1 MIWKKLTTKK
11 ILAGAALGAMLSGA
25 IITGCTFG
33 SEFGEDRDSDRVTVS
48 KDVSERERGESGGE
62 KTEGGDKEHGSN
74 SESRSESGSEK
85 TEGGDKEHGSS
96 SESRSESGSKKTE
109 GSDKEHGSSSES
121 GSESGGE
128 KTESGSREHGSTGES
143 GSESGGEKT
152 EGGDKEHGSA
162 GESGS
167 ESAGSEE
174 ASANMLTPDETFDA
188 VRGGA
193 RLILSYDA
201 ASNLFEGTVENT
213 TNGVLDRV
221 RIEVHLSNGTE
232 LGPTPPIA
240 LAPGE
245 VLAII
250 LQSTPD
256 SFDGWV
262 AHAEV
267 GSSES
272 GGEHG
277 SGESGSESSGEAR
290 GEHGGGESGSESGSE
305 SGGES
310 HGAEANEAAMS
321 SPIIPLDQ
329 SWNGVLGGLAVS
341 MQYDAATQSVR
352 GTAQNTLTQ
361 TLCYVQ
367 AEPHLKSGTT
377 TVGELGPEKLGDLN
391 PWDQVTSSLSVADEP
406 NLAGVSY
413 DGYVIHM
420 EVFDCGGAGPVPHTG
435 GEGSE
440 SGGGESSGESGSES
454 GGEEGSA
461 NMLTPD
467 ETFDAVRGGARLIL
481 SYDAAS
487 NLFEGTV
494 ENTTNGVLNSVRIEV
509 HLSNGTELGP
519 TPPIA
524 LAPGEVLGIILQA
537 TPDSFDG
544 WIAHAEVGGGESG
557 GEHGSESGGE
567 RRGEHGGRGERGGGG

>member
-11 ILAGAALGAMLSGA
+11 LLAGAALGAMLSGA

-33 SEFGEDRDSDRVTVS
+33 SEFGEDRDSDRVTAS
-48 KDVSERERGESGGE
+48 QDVSERERGESGGE
-62 KTEGGDKEHGSN
+62 HSGGRERSESGSEHSDGRERSESGGEHSSRERTEGGGREHGST
-74 SESRSESGSEK
+74 SESRSESSVEK
-85 TEGGDKEHGSS
+85 TEG
-96 SESRSESGSKKTE
+96 
-109 GSDKEHGSSSES
+109 
-121 GSESGGE
+121 
-128 KTESGSREHGSTGES
+128 

-152 EGGDKEHGSA
+152 EGGGKEHGSTSEIRS
-162 GESGS
+162 ESGGEHGGS
-167 ESAGSEE
+167 GSEE

-232 LGPTPPIA
+232 LGPTPPTA

-267 GSSES
+267 GSGES

-277 SGESGSESSGEAR
+277 SG
-290 GEHGGGESGSESGSE
+290 ESGSE

-329 SWNGVLGGLAVS
+329 SWNGVLGGLAVF

-391 PWDQVTSSLSVADEP
+391 PGDQVTSSLSVADEP

-454 GGEEGSA
+454 GGEEASA

-494 ENTTNGVLNSVRIEV
+494 ENTTNGVLDRVRIEV

-519 TPPIA
+519 TPPTA
-524 LAPGEVLGIILQA
+524 LAPGEVLAIILQS

-557 GEHGSESGGE
+557 GEYGSGSESGGE